1 MILTILFQLMT
12 KRERI
17 VLKSLIKELSIM
29 CRPGLMLDMPDDPT
43 YEPILVKE
51 SDLGAF
57 HLPRLEEIM
66 GYEQCQ

>member
-1 MILTILFQLMT
+1 MT
-12 KRERI
+12 LRERT
-17 VLKSLIKELSIM
+17 VLHSLILSIRSM

-66 GYEQCQ
+66 GYEQRQ